1 MQEEGVNFLRFL
13 NVEILQVVSFA
24 EVILRIYCQQDRE
37 KKSIDRLDKIAYLWY
52 DDILFV

>member
-1 MQEEGVNFLRFL
+1 LQEEGVNFLRFL
-13 NVEILQVVSFA
+13 NVEILKVVSFA

>member
-1 MQEEGVNFLRFL
+1 VNFLRFL
-13 NVEILQVVSFA
+13 NVEILKVVSFA